1 MIAMWFGNLT
11 LLHQLALEYNAI
23 IETATLNSVQKDINC
38 SNTIGDDDEEE
49 IDDQMTDIENEMI
62 LLMAVGSNKR
72 RSTIDIP
79 APKHKRPKYD
89 LTSKLHFTDPVTMER
104 KPFTYE
110 YSIWYMNYV
119 LHPHPETKKW
129 RKMFRKQFRMKY
141 ELFLDIEAQ
150 SIRSLYHLSK
160 LKKIK
165 VQFVKSSRKMYKTI
179 IPNGVGKVHVF

>member
-1 MIAMWFGNLT
+1 MRFNNLT

-23 IETATLNSVQKDINC
+23 IETATLNSVRKDINC
-38 SNTIGDDDEEE
+38 SNTIGDDDDEE
-49 IDDQMTDIENEMI
+49 IDDQLTSIESEMI
-62 LLMAVGSNKR
+62 LLMAVGSKKR

-119 LHPHPETKKW
+119 LHPNPENIKW
-129 RKMFRKQFRMKY
+129 RRMFRKRFRMKY
-141 ELFLDIEAQ
+141 ELYLDIAAQ
-150 SIRSLYHLSK
+150 YS
-160 LKKIK
+160 
-165 VQFVKSSRKMYKTI
+165 
-179 IPNGVGKVHVF
+179 